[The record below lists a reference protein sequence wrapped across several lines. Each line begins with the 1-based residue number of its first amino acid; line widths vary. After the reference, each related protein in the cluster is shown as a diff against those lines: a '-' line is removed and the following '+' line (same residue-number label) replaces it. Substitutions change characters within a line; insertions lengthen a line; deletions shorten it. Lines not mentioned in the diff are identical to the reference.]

1 VNGFSVFV
9 GKDLFTKFESNWF
22 QDANFKKRA
31 SSPKVT
37 RPRSDLKRKYVP
49 EHQVFH
55 GNQQILTSKA
65 ELMQSKK
72 ESRALKKAK
81 N

>member
-1 VNGFSVFV
+1 VPGFSVFV

-22 QDANFKKRA
+22 QDANLKKRA

-37 RPRSDLKRKYVP
+37 RTRSNLKRDFIP
-49 EHQVFH
+49 EHHIFH
-55 GNQQILTSKA
+55 GNQQILSSKA